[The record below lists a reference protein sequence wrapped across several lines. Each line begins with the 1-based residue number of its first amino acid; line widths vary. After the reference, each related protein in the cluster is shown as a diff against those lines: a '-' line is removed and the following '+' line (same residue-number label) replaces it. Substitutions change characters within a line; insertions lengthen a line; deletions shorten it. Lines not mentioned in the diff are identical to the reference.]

1 MITKALDQEPNN
13 GAYLDSLGW
22 VYFRLGR
29 LPEAEDN
36 LRQGAANSRRATPRF
51 AIIWATCCMRESK
64 VKEAIAQWEISLK
77 EWNASS
83 PADLEPAEIA
93 KVKNKLEG
101 AKVRLARE
109 GSRN

>member
-1 MITKALDQEPNN
+1 
-13 GAYLDSLGW
+13 LGE
-22 VYFRLGR
+22 VL
-29 LPEAEDN
+29 
-36 LRQGAANSRRATPRF
+36 
-51 AIIWATCCMRESK
+51 MRESK

-83 PADLEPAEIA
+83 PADLEPDEVA